1 MINSNAFSHIG
12 LAMVLFLVTPVASY
26 EGKVFFPMEVG
37 S

>member
-1 MINSNAFSHIG
+1 MINSNAFSLIG

-26 EGKVFFPMEVG
+26 EGKVFFPMGVG